1 MRMLSGARLK
11 LSVRILVLGAFA
23 VCCVLGRLGLWA
35 VAFIAGFIVETI
47 KPGRLYCMWLC
58 PVRAA
63 SGLSGTLSAVK
74 KKKTAAPPGTKTI
87 KASGRIFIAAFL
99 VLFGI
104 SIALGFRGWLFP
116 SFVVLGISISSLLS
130 LQSFCSKFCPLGA
143 AFFIVRRFPA
153 KVTGF
158 FRAASLKRSSA
169 EPGT

>member
-23 VCCVLGRLGLWA
+23 VCCVLGCLGLWA
-35 VAFIAGFIVETI
+35 VAFISGLIVETI
-47 KPGRLYCMWLC
+47 KPGRLYCMWVC

-63 SGLSGTLSAVK
+63 TGLSGRGSAVK
-74 KKKTAAPPGTKTI
+74 KKKAAAPPGI
-87 KASGRIFIAAFL
+87 KAINTSGRVFIIAFL
-99 VLFGI
+99 ILFGF

-143 AFFIVRRFPA
+143 AFFIVRRFPGTVMGLF
-153 KVTGF
+153 K
-158 FRAASLKRSSA
+158 AAR
-169 EPGT
+169 PVP